1 VFNCTVPTDASIDK
15 IYGTIG
21 SCQYSVKKGFSNE
34 VRETIQ
40 KLVGLTRILWKST
53 RTALLPT
60 PAKFH
65 YIFNLRDLSR
75 IWQGMIGTLSTV
87 IDSERSALKLWIHEC
102 TRVLTDR
109 FTDPE
114 DKAWFEEEAAR
125 LTAEHLGKQYVKT
138 VKNVSLFVDFMRDAP
153 EPTGEEGE
161 DADVELPK
169 VYEPIDDFET
179 LKERLLMFLG
189 QYNEMVRGSP
199 MNLVFFPDAM
209 INLVKIARIIRNPGG
224 NALLVG
230 VGGSGKQ
237 SLTKLAS
244 FIAGYKTFQI
254 TLTR

>member
-1 VFNCTVPTDASIDK
+1 
-15 IYGTIG
+15 
-21 SCQYSVKKGFSNE
+21 
-34 VRETIQ
+34 
-40 KLVGLTRILWKST
+40 
-53 RTALLPT
+53 
-60 PAKFH
+60 
-65 YIFNLRDLSR
+65 
-75 IWQGMIGTLSTV
+75 MIATLSSV
-87 IDSERSALKLWIHEC
+87 IDSEESAIKLWIHEC

-114 DKAWFEEEAAR
+114 DKAWFESETQK
-125 LTAEHLGKQYVKT
+125 LTEEHLGKDLVKT

-169 VYEPIDDFET
+169 VYEPVEDFDT
-179 LKERLLMFLG
+179 LKERLVMFLA
-189 QYNEMVRGSP
+189 QYNEIVRGSP

-244 FIAGYKTFQI
+244 FIAGYKTYQI